1 MIDGKLI
8 LNKNQILNY
17 NDDMNFTQSQIRELK
32 SALKDKTLIPYP
44 KRIQVVYFRSL
55 KMTYFDF
62 H

>member
-32 SALKDKTLIPYP
+32 SALKDKTLTSYH
-44 KRIQVVYFRSL
+44 KWIQVVYFRSP

>member
-44 KRIQVVYFRSL
+44 KRIQVVYFRSP